1 MADGGASP
9 VQTDGE
15 LIDYFNR
22 RLTSL
27 KSERQSWEPDW
38 RELGRFFYS
47 RSPNWFSSK
56 QSNKGGRRNTNLV
69 DHTPVFARTTLEAG
83 MQSGLTNPARPWFRT
98 TTPNIELMESTS
110 VTTWLYAVDQ
120 QMRDILAKS
129 NFYSVMQQ
137 QYGTWAV
144 YGTISMLILDD
155 DDTVVRFVP
164 DAIGSYYLACN
175 DKGEVDTRYKEWRFT
190 VKQMV
195 DKFRKENCSLK
206 VQQAYDSKQY
216 DTYYDVVH
224 VLEPEPDSDRW
235 RSFWYEPG
243 EQKITTKAYFAENP
257 LIAARWRL
265 DEPDD
270 VYGTPPALACLG
282 SAKSLQVQQKRKAQ
296 AIDKHVDPP
305 LVGNAKLKN
314 ATVST
319 APGTITY
326 SDFAQNGS
334 APQLVPLYQHKPE
347 IQAIDGSIL
356 DDRDQ
361 IKDGMFTK
369 VFLML
374 TGDSRSQPP
383 TAEEIRAREGERM
396 LLLGPVIQNGD
407 NEIFQP
413 VIDRLF
419 SILVKRSEPYWK
431 GVLDGVPLIPAPPE
445 ELADV
450 DLKVD
455 LISVLAQAQKAV
467 ALQGIERLGVFVSN
481 AAVAQGN
488 AAASGGEAMDK
499 LDVDQMIDEYANALG
514 TPPTIIRSDDDVLAI
529 RDARA
534 KKQEQA
540 QKAAQAEQQ
549 AKAVAAGA
557 GAAKDLS
564 ETKMGQGS
572 ALDAIG
578 QAAAA

>member
-1 MADGGASP
+1 MAD
-9 VQTDGE
+9 TEDTE
-15 LIDYFNR
+15 LLDQCNR
-22 RLTSL
+22 RLGSL
-27 KSERQSWEPDW
+27 RSERQSWEPEW
-38 RELGRFFYS
+38 RDLGRFFYS
-47 RSPNWFSSK
+47 RSPNWLSSK
-56 QSNKGGRRNTNLV
+56 QSNKGGRRNTNII

-83 MQSGLTNPARPWFRT
+83 MQSGLTNPSRPWFRT
-98 TTPNIELMESTS
+98 TTPDIELMESTA

-120 QMRDILAKS
+120 QMRNILLKS

-144 YGTISMLILDD
+144 YGTISMLILEEEGDD
-155 DDTVVRFVP
+155 VIRFVP

-175 DKGEVDTRYKEWRFT
+175 DRGEVDTRYKEWRFT

-195 DKFRKENCSLK
+195 DKFGKTNCSLS

-216 DTYYDVVH
+216 DQYYDVVH
-224 VLEPEPDSDRW
+224 VLEPEAGDDRW
-235 RSFWYEPG
+235 RSWWYQPG
-243 EQKITTKAYFAENP
+243 EIRFLDKRYFAENP

-282 SAKSLQVQQKRKAQ
+282 SAKALQVQQKRLAQ

-305 LVGNAKLKN
+305 LVGNGNLKRAQVN
-314 ATVST
+314 T

-326 SDFAQNGS
+326 TDFAQNGS
-334 APQLVPLYQHKPE
+334 APQLVELYQRKPE
-347 IQAIDGSIL
+347 LQAMKENIIDERS
-356 DDRDQ
+356 Q
-361 IKDGMFTK
+361 IGDGMFTK

-419 SILVKRSEPYWK
+419 SILVKRSQPYWD
-431 GVLDGVPLIPAPPE
+431 GVLDGTPLIPPPPE

-450 DLKVD
+450 ELKVD

-467 ALQGIERLGVFVSN
+467 ALQGIERLGVFVAN
-481 AAVAQGN
+481 AAVAQAN
-488 AAASGGEAMDK
+488 AAAGGADAMDK
-499 LDVDQMIDEYANALG
+499 LDIDQMIDEYASSLG
-514 TPPTIIRSDDDVLAI
+514 TPPTIIRSDDDVAAM

-534 KKQEQA
+534 QKQA
-540 QKAAQAEQQ
+540 QAQAAAQAEQQ
-549 AKAVAAGA
+549 ANAMKAGA
-557 GAAKDLS
+557 GAVKDLAS
-564 ETKMGQGS
+564 APLGQGS

-578 QAAAA
+578 QAVAA